1 MGALPRGL
9 VAERPL
15 TQLERAARASISI
28 RSCGQTMLGDDDEHR
43 CVPRIERWDRDVVGS
58 RWASTRPTSR
68 IRFGP
73 LVLNND
79 LRHPVVLAQEA
90 SALARWSGGR
100 LELGLGAG
108 YNRSE
113 YERLGLAF
121 APLAV
126 RAKRLAEA
134 AMIIRALLAGET
146 VTMEGEH
153 YTVRDVSL
161 GTSTQRVPLLIGGN
175 SAEVLAVAAMHADYV
190 GLVGYSP
197 GTSTSD
203 LARSGLELQIG
214 RLRGFAGPRFAELEL
229 HVLVQWHEITSDRQA
244 AAARA
249 ASELEASEEVALDSP
264 YALFGTPEEIA
275 EQLHGDARR
284 FGISRWTIFG
294 DRPGLAPAGA
304 FKPVLELL
312 ADQPRSSG

>member
-1 MGALPRGL
+1 
-9 VAERPL
+9 
-15 TQLERAARASISI
+15 
-28 RSCGQTMLGDDDEHR
+28 MLGDDDEHR